1 VVARVASLG
10 ALALALVLVVVILF
24 GGGDSYS
31 VRAYFQ
37 DAGGLVSGDQ
47 VIIGPA
53 TIGSIT
59 DVSLSDN
66 GQAQISIK
74 LDPSAA
80 PLRQGTTAHVY
91 ENSLSGVAN
100 HYVALV
106 PGPKSAAPIPSGGAI
121 SSDHTTSF
129 VGLDQVFDAF
139 DPLTRLGLRGL
150 IRGEA
155 ASIKGRA
162 LPANRTLLYL
172 APGLS
177 STSDVTRQL
186 ALNEPAFDG
195 LLVQGAQA
203 LQALASRSR
212 QLTEL
217 VANTNATTAAIAGQS
232 QALQRALALLP
243 GALTHTTSTFA
254 GLRST
259 LDALDPVV
267 AASKPASRQL
277 AQFSAALR
285 VFTDASIPTLGHLSV
300 LISNPSGSGDLT
312 SLFSEAPALA
322 RAGKAAFPR
331 LIQAMNNSQK
341 QVDYLRY
348 YTPDVVASLANL
360 GQAGAYYDA
369 NGHYTRTQPYF
380 NAFALGGSNVL
391 SSKPAFARYQGLQT
405 VHGRCPGGAVQP
417 APDGSAPWA
426 VPGCSPSTTPPG
438 P

>member
-312 SLFSEAPALA
+312 SLFSEAPALGRQGRLSPPDPGHEQLAEAGRLPALLHA
-322 RAGKAAFPR
+322 RRGRVTREPGSGRCLLRRQRPLHPHAAVLQRVRPGRIERAQLEAGLCALPGPPDRPR
-331 LIQAMNNSQK
+331 PLS
-341 QVDYLRY
+341 RRRG
-348 YTPDVVASLANL
+348 P
-360 GQAGAYYDA
+360 AGA
-369 NGHYTRTQPYF
+369 
-380 NAFALGGSNVL
+380 
-391 SSKPAFARYQGLQT
+391 
-405 VHGRCPGGAVQP
+405 
-417 APDGSAPWA
+417 
-426 VPGCSPSTTPPG
+426 
-438 P
+438 